1 MLTTMSDAE
10 RRTLVTAQIA
20 AALVANRNLTS
31 ETPESAIK
39 QMAELAARIAKAV
52 QEAAAKSLGE
62 AAAVIGRSG
71 PPREQACSARTVLKA
86 RL

>member
-20 AALVANRNLTS
+20 AALVAGRNLTS

-39 QMAELAARIAKAV
+39 QMAELAAKIAKAV
-52 QEAAAKSLGE
+52 QEAAAKSLG
-62 AAAVIGRSG
+62 
-71 PPREQACSARTVLKA
+71 
-86 RL
+86 

>member
-31 ETPESAIK
+31 ETPESAIT
-39 QMAELAARIAKAV
+39 QMAELAAKIAKAV
-52 QEAAAKSLGE
+52 QEAAAKSLG
-62 AAAVIGRSG
+62 
-71 PPREQACSARTVLKA
+71 
-86 RL
+86 

>member
-20 AALVANRNLTS
+20 AALVANCNLTS

-52 QEAAAKSLGE
+52 QEAAAKSLG
-62 AAAVIGRSG
+62 
-71 PPREQACSARTVLKA
+71 
-86 RL
+86 

>member
-20 AALVANRNLTS
+20 AALVADRNLTS

-52 QEAAAKSLGE
+52 QEAAAKSLG
-62 AAAVIGRSG
+62 
-71 PPREQACSARTVLKA
+71 
-86 RL
+86 

>member
-1 MLTTMSDAE
+1 MEGLSMLTTMSDAE

-20 AALVANRNLTS
+20 AALVADRNLTS

-52 QEAAAKSLGE
+52 QEAAAKSLG
-62 AAAVIGRSG
+62 
-71 PPREQACSARTVLKA
+71 
-86 RL
+86 

>member
-20 AALVANRNLTS
+20 AALIADRNLSS
-31 ETPESAIK
+31 ETPESSIK

-52 QEAAAKSLGE
+52 QEAAAKSLG
-62 AAAVIGRSG
+62 
-71 PPREQACSARTVLKA
+71 
-86 RL
+86 